1 MDAKAALTPTKSSMQ
16 LEEIVESTATQLTV
30 AVEGAS
36 TADGSSW
43 VLPFMELP
51 SGMAAFEDELLLKT
65 GKPTVEILAECVKD
79 TLEAV
84 QNQKSSENFTPD
96 MNTEKFLENDTT
108 FVEKYN
114 VWKGSLEKDEEDVCD
129 NEHALLSCLHNFR
142 NASGAC
148 TFFPAQTEGFFNAF
162 MSFVG
167 SMLISM
173 YAIGVC
179 NIATKLFLM
188 ITDPA
193 ALEPPLGDFQGWNA
207 RWGSMYHFLT
217 CWLVNNVV
225 CCHSPTEQ
233 GC

>member
-1 MDAKAALTPTKSSMQ
+1 
-16 LEEIVESTATQLTV
+16 
-30 AVEGAS
+30 
-36 TADGSSW
+36 
-43 VLPFMELP
+43 
-51 SGMAAFEDELLLKT
+51 
-65 GKPTVEILAECVKD
+65 
-79 TLEAV
+79 
-84 QNQKSSENFTPD
+84 
-96 MNTEKFLENDTT
+96 MNTENFLENGTT

-225 CCHSPTEQ
+225 CCHSPTEHTLQ
-233 GC
+233 FGLPRNVFRRNNFSKNKKCDFAKRLCVLRTYVLYSVCWPENFWTERKSEKM